1 MKPQYGIDVKL
12 LKTIFHLI
20 GLLAFIWLIYALY
33 NQQFSADPAKDIQHF
48 TGITALRLLILLALI
63 PMAADYLKLNALFQV
78 RKLLGLWCFFWAS
91 LHLTSYLLLEIG
103 WENITL
109 FFNEVFSRTYLII
122 GAICWVMLFLMA
134 ISSFKWLQ
142 IKFNKWW
149 KRIHSLFYPLLLL
162 VCIHYLLSLKTLTPE
177 PIFYLLMIG
186 ITYFYRFLQQ
196 KNKK

>member
-1 MKPQYGIDVKL
+1 MQPQHGIDVKL

-103 WENITL
+103 WENMAL

-122 GAICWVMLFLMA
+122 GTICWVILFLMA

-149 KRIHSLFYPLLLL
+149 KKIHSLFYPLLLL

>member
-1 MKPQYGIDVKL
+1 MQPQHGIDVKL

-103 WENITL
+103 WENMAL

-122 GAICWVMLFLMA
+122 GTICWVILFLMA

-149 KRIHSLFYPLLLL
+149 KKIHSLFYPLLLL

-177 PIFYLLMIG
+177 PIIYLLMIG

>member
-1 MKPQYGIDVKL
+1 MQPQHGIDVKL

-103 WENITL
+103 WENMAL

-122 GAICWVMLFLMA
+122 GAICWVILFLMA

-149 KRIHSLFYPLLLL
+149 KKIHSLFYPLLLL

>member
-1 MKPQYGIDVKL
+1 MQPQHGIDVKL

-20 GLLAFIWLIYALY
+20 GLLAFIWLTYALY

-103 WENITL
+103 WENMAL

-122 GAICWVMLFLMA
+122 GTICWVILFLMA

-149 KRIHSLFYPLLLL
+149 KKIHSLFYPLLLL